1 MAGNSFITLLLFLCV
16 PFASLAQT
24 FSNDEYGY
32 TIEIDDS
39 YQLTRNDHVTYFR
52 SKDNDSVIIM
62 KNWPGLD
69 VDAARDYL
77 LQGYQDE
84 HMAIV
89 SVSEPEEINLDK
101 GKAVLVEVEGV
112 IERKLMKG
120 IAGGFVGD
128 NGQGVVVLVSASGE
142 NRDKLAAAAQQAARS
157 VKFIDFKAGPDVH
170 DWYYML
176 SGTRLS
182 LRGTSK
188 DRSQREDIY
197 FCADGSFRHRMSSST
212 MKELDSGSTFGFS
225 GKTRS
230 GSWKVVDDDGNSRL
244 MMRYSNGREK
254 SAIIEDRSGQ
264 TFLDD
269 QRFYMMKNN
278 RCR

>member
-1 MAGNSFITLLLFLCV
+1 MIKNSFLTLLFLLIA
-16 PFASLAQT
+16 PALSSAQVFT
-24 FSNDEYGY
+24 NDEFGY
-32 TIEIDDS
+32 SIEIDDS
-39 YQLTRNDHVTYFR
+39 FQLTRNDHATYFR
-52 SKDNDSVIIM
+52 SEDNDRLIVI

-69 VDAARDYL
+69 ETTAKDYL
-77 LQGYQDE
+77 QNGYQNRRI
-84 HMAIV
+84 AIV
-89 SVSEPEEINLDK
+89 PVGELKDISVGDGK
-101 GKAVLVEVEGV
+101 GFLMDTQGV

-120 IAGGFVGD
+120 IAGGFIGD
-128 NGQGVVVLVSASGE
+128 NGQGIVVVISGASEDWGE
-142 NRDKLAAAAQQAARS
+142 LAPMAQKTAES
-157 VKFIDFKAGPDVH
+157 IKFIDIKAGPDAH

-182 LRGTSK
+182 LRGKSS

-197 FCADGSFRHRMSSST
+197 FCGDGSFRHRMSSSA
-212 MKELDSGSTFGFS
+212 MKEFDSGSTFGFS
-225 GKTRS
+225 GRTRS

-244 MMRYSNGREK
+244 ILLYNDGREK

-269 QRFYMMKNN
+269 QRFYMMRNN